1 MRLVSILAGVVSAV
15 VSTTLPGVAH
25 AEKTYAGPASVP
37 VFHPLCLQPLREHK
51 ADGGAFDMAACAK
64 KHQNIVVKNTPDGGY
79 FASRPAGAAGQSG
92 GYVVYRPIGTLD
104 NALELLLVHN
114 KADKPYAESSV
125 YVVGRL
131 PELGPQMRDF
141 LTTIE
146 EKGDRCNGGVQSARL
161 VSEALLEVDLNVSP
175 AALMRIT
182 QPKTPGFKT
191 FTGTVS
197 TLSLKPKG
205 KLDDR
210 PTTCIGTLTKTYD
223 LLENKEG
230 MAWVSFLQN
239 ANRVADEPY
248 QQCFDD
254 LVADY
259 VKPPATL
266 SMKEFQLFVEL
277 FNAEC
282 KVD

>member
-1 MRLVSILAGVVSAV
+1 MRLKPLLAGVVSAAAV
-15 VSTTLPGVAH
+15 TAFSSTAM
-25 AEKTYAGPASVP
+25 AEKTYEGPASVP
-37 VFHPLCLQPLREHK
+37 IYHPLCLQPLREHK
-51 ADGGAFDMAACAK
+51 QDGGAFDMAACAQT
-64 KHQNIVVKNTPDGGY
+64 HQSIVVKNTPDGGF
-79 FASRPAGAAGQSG
+79 FASRPLNESGQSQ
-92 GYVVYRPIGTLD
+92 GYVVYQPIGTLD
-104 NALELLLVHN
+104 NSLELLLVHN
-114 KADKPYAESSV
+114 KADKPFAESSV
-125 YVVGRL
+125 YVLGRL
-131 PELGPQMRDF
+131 PDLGPQVRDF

-161 VSEALLEVDLNVSP
+161 VSEAILEVDLNVSP

-182 QPKTPGFKT
+182 QPKTPEFKT
-191 FTGTVS
+191 FTGAVS
-197 TLSLKPKG
+197 SLSLKPKG
-205 KLDDR
+205 QLDDR

-223 LLENKEG
+223 LIENKEG

-248 QQCFDD
+248 QQCFDA
-254 LVADY
+254 LVKDY

-282 KVD
+282 QIN